1 MEDLINNPSHYK
13 AYGFESLKLIEII
26 SKNCF
31 NKEFNFYICN
41 ALKYIIRCNFKG
53 NKKQDL
59 LKAQFY
65 LNYILKNFKENK
77 CSFLKDFVN
86 TLSGKDLQ
94 ILRIYSTIDNEY
106 LLKIIDFRIRAIIQ
120 SIIYFS
126 LEFKKEYLFS
136 ALKVVDYE
144 LELLKKDKNA

>member
-13 AYGFESLKLIEII
+13 AYGFDSLKLIEII

-53 NKKQDL
+53 NKEQDL

-86 TLSGKDLQ
+86 ALSGKDLQ

-106 LLKIIDFRIRAIIQ
+106 LLKISDFRIRAIIQ

-126 LEFKKEYLFS
+126 LEFKKECLFS